1 MDWPM
6 AGMIL
11 SILMLA
17 GILLTGGGIYA
28 IAKRGDRK
36 RGVLMIVAGLVM
48 FANVAI
54 TAIPG
59 PDLPV
64 LENNTR

>member
-6 AGMIL
+6 AGTIL

-48 FANVAI
+48 FGNVAI
-54 TAIPG
+54 SAIPM
-59 PDLPV
+59 PPQQQV
-64 LENNTR
+64 R

>member
-6 AGMIL
+6 AGTIL

-48 FANVAI
+48 FGNVAI
-54 TAIPG
+54 SAIPM
-59 PDLPV
+59 PPPQQA
-64 LENNTR
+64 R

>member
-28 IAKRGDRK
+28 IVKRGDRK

-48 FANVAI
+48 FGNVAI
-54 TAIPG
+54 SAIPM
-59 PDLPV
+59 PPPQQ
-64 LENNTR
+64 ER

>member
-1 MDWPM
+1 M
-6 AGMIL
+6 AATIL

-17 GILLTGGGIYA
+17 GVLLTSGGIYA
-28 IAKRGDRK
+28 LVKKRDRK
-36 RGVLMIVAGLVM
+36 RGILMIAAGIVI

-54 TAIPG
+54 SAIPG

-64 LENNTR
+64 LENSSR

>member
-1 MDWPM
+1 MACSM
-6 AGMIL
+6 AGTIL

-17 GILLTGGGIYA
+17 GVVLTGGGIYA
-28 IAKRGDRK
+28 IVKIGDRK
-36 RGVLMIVAGLVM
+36 RGALMIVAGLVM

-54 TAIPG
+54 SAIPG

-64 LENNTR
+64 LEDEGP

>member
-1 MDWPM
+1 M

-28 IAKRGDRK
+28 IVKRGDRK
-36 RGVLMIVAGLVM
+36 RGALMIVAGLVM
-48 FANVAI
+48 FGNVAI
-54 TAIPG
+54 SAIPM
-59 PDLPV
+59 PPPQQA
-64 LENNTR
+64 R

>member
-6 AGMIL
+6 AGTIL

-28 IAKRGDRK
+28 IVKRGDRK
-36 RGVLMIVAGLVM
+36 RGALMIVAGLVM
-48 FANVAI
+48 FGNVAI
-54 TAIPG
+54 SAIPM
-59 PDLPV
+59 PPPQQA
-64 LENNTR
+64 R